1 MKLTLVGFIFI
12 YEKVR
17 IFVLN
22 KSRVVENI
30 DQGEDENGKRYTS
43 HIDEMQYWRNR

>member
-22 KSRVVENI
+22 KSNRGLLI
-30 DQGEDENGKRYTS
+30 TK
-43 HIDEMQYWRNR
+43 WREGNLQ

>member
-1 MKLTLVGFIFI
+1 MKLTSVGFIFI
-12 YEKVR
+12 VEMVR
-17 IFVLN
+17 IFVLS
-22 KSRVVENI
+22 KSKFVENI